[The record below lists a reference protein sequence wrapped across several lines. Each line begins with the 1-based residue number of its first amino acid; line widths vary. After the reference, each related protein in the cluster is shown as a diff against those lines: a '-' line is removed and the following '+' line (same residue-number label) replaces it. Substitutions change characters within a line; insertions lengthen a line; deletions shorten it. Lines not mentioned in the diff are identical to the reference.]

1 MRFMMLVKAN
11 QDSEAGVMPNKG
23 LVAEMGELNEAM
35 AKAGVLLAGEGLHP
49 SSKGARVT
57 YTGRKRLVTDGPF
70 AETKELL
77 AGFWMIEVAS
87 RAEALEWASRIPFTD
102 GEVVEVRQVFE
113 ASEFPADVLPPEAA
127 AREEALRAELAKKAK
142 VAPVRGA
149 RQLWRWKGTSTTTT
163 PRRKSRAPFTRRAVW
178 LCSRCC
184 HHRRGTNS
192 GMTMVT
198 TEFASRSR
206 IRPM

>member
-1 MRFMMLVKAN
+1 MRFMMLVKAS

-49 SSKGARVT
+49 SSKGVRVT

-77 AGFWMIEVAS
+77 AGFWMIQVAS

-113 ASEFPADVLPPEAA
+113 TSDFPADILPPEAA

-142 VAPVRGA
+142 R
-149 RQLWRWKGTSTTTT
+149 
-163 PRRKSRAPFTRRAVW
+163 
-178 LCSRCC
+178 
-184 HHRRGTNS
+184 
-192 GMTMVT
+192 
-198 TEFASRSR
+198 
-206 IRPM
+206 

>member
-1 MRFMMLVKAN
+1 MRFMMLVKAS

-23 LVAEMGELNEAM
+23 LVAEMGEFNEAM

-49 SSKGARVT
+49 SSKGVRVT

-87 RAEALEWASRIPFTD
+87 RAEALQWASRIPFTD

-113 ASEFPADVLPPEAA
+113 TSDFPADVLPPEAA

-142 VAPVRGA
+142 R
-149 RQLWRWKGTSTTTT
+149 
-163 PRRKSRAPFTRRAVW
+163 
-178 LCSRCC
+178 
-184 HHRRGTNS
+184 
-192 GMTMVT
+192 
-198 TEFASRSR
+198 
-206 IRPM
+206 

>member
-1 MRFMMLVKAN
+1 MRFMMLVKAS

-49 SSKGARVT
+49 SSKGVRVT
-57 YTGRKRLVTDGPF
+57 YTGRKRFVTDGPF

-77 AGFWMIEVAS
+77 AGFWMIQVAS

-113 ASEFPADVLPPEAA
+113 TSDFPADVLPPEAA
-127 AREEALRAELAKKAK
+127 AREDALRAELAKKAK
-142 VAPVRGA
+142 R
-149 RQLWRWKGTSTTTT
+149 
-163 PRRKSRAPFTRRAVW
+163 
-178 LCSRCC
+178 
-184 HHRRGTNS
+184 
-192 GMTMVT
+192 
-198 TEFASRSR
+198 
-206 IRPM
+206 

>member
-1 MRFMMLVKAN
+1 MRFMMLVKAS

-23 LVAEMGELNEAM
+23 LVAEMGEFNEAM

-49 SSKGARVT
+49 SSKGARVA
-57 YTGRKRLVTDGPF
+57 YMGRKRLVTDGPF

-77 AGFWMIEVAS
+77 AGFWMIQVAS

-127 AREEALRAELAKKAK
+127 AREDALRAELAKKAK
-142 VAPVRGA
+142 R
-149 RQLWRWKGTSTTTT
+149 
-163 PRRKSRAPFTRRAVW
+163 
-178 LCSRCC
+178 
-184 HHRRGTNS
+184 
-192 GMTMVT
+192 
-198 TEFASRSR
+198 
-206 IRPM
+206 